1 MAIKKLNP
9 ENLATPPAGKTA
21 ERSAVNSSNNDHLT
35 SEGDEEI
42 ADKELTDGDEDLE
55 NDVDEESIDVDDL
68 PNEEDETDESD
79 AISQDDEESE
89 DGKEDV
95 YEKAFSKN

>member
-9 ENLATPPAGKTA
+9 EDLATPPAEGA
-21 ERSAVNSSNNDHLT
+21 EESSAMKSSNTDNLT

>member
-42 ADKELTDGDEDLE
+42 ADEELRDGKEDLE
-55 NDVDEESIDVDDL
+55 DDVDEESIDGDDET
-68 PNEEDETDESD
+68 NEEDENDESD
-79 AISQDDEESE
+79 EISGNDEESQ
-89 DGKEDV
+89 DGNEDV
-95 YEKAFSKN
+95 EEKAFSKN